1 MPGLLLLY
9 YLTDELGVTAL
20 VAGLVVLVPK
30 AWDVVLNPLVGN
42 WSDHTTSR
50 WGARVPWMIRGAV
63 VLPVFF
69 ALMFF
74 APGGI
79 TGGAA
84 AAYVTVTFIGAAT
97 GFSFFQVPY
106 IAQPAELTDD
116 YAERTSLMTYRIIF
130 LTLAILV
137 FGAGAPELVKAGGDG
152 LAGYRTMGLVCAVL
166 FLVGFGVAILST
178 RSVPSVLRAEPGG
191 GLREQLRAVS
201 ENADFRVLFAA
212 FVLQALGTSAALAG
226 APYVAEYLLGSKGLT
241 TVLFVTLVAPAIL
254 LVPAWRA
261 LAARRGKEQ
270 GFRWATICFLVGALV
285 MATAGRTP
293 TGVVLLGVALAG
305 VGYAGLQLFPLAMLP
320 DTIQADALRTGRTRS
335 GAFTGVWTAG
345 ETLGFALGPAVFSF
359 VIAIGG
365 FVSST
370 SGVEV
375 DQPSSATTAIAIGF
389 GLVPALLMLASLPV
403 LSRYRL
409 TEQALSRPSRHGAT
423 TALTRRARDQRSP
436 PPRPRACA
444 SPEATRG
451 PDEGGPP
458 QAPTARSARATP
470 PRSGKEI
477 QCPEWDSNPHWVVF
491 ETTASAG
498 WAIGAA
504 ERQA

>member
-1 MPGLLLLY
+1 VSTPRLRTSTKVGYAMGSVGTGGFSTVPGLLLLY

-50 WGARVPWMIRGAV
+50 WGPRVPWMMRGAI
-63 VLPVFF
+63 VLPIFF
-69 ALMFF
+69 ALMFL
-74 APGGI
+74 APGGL

-84 AAYVTVTFIGAAT
+84 AAYVTVMFLGAAT

-116 YAERTSLMTYRIIF
+116 YAERTSLMTYRIVF

-152 LAGYRTMGLVCAVL
+152 LAGYRTMGLVCALL

-178 RSVPSVLRAEPGG
+178 RRVPSVLRSEPGG

-201 ENADFRVLFAA
+201 ENRDFRVLFAA
-212 FVLQALGTSAALAG
+212 FVLQALATSAALAG

-261 LAARRGKEQ
+261 LASRRGKEV
-270 GFRWATICFLVGALV
+270 GFRWATLCFLLGALV
-285 MATAGRTP
+285 MATAGRAP
-293 TGVVLLGVALAG
+293 TGVVLVGVALAG

-359 VIAIGG
+359 VIALGG

-375 DQPSSATTAIAIGF
+375 DQPASATTAIAIGF
-389 GLVPALLMLASLPV
+389 GLVPALLMLISLPV
-403 LSRYRL
+403 LNRYRL
-409 TEQALSRPSRHGAT
+409 TQQSLAALAAGDGTGPSAT
-423 TALTRRARDQRSP
+423 T
-436 PPRPRACA
+436 
-444 SPEATRG
+444 
-451 PDEGGPP
+451 
-458 QAPTARSARATP
+458 
-470 PRSGKEI
+470 
-477 QCPEWDSNPHWVVF
+477 
-491 ETTASAG
+491 
-498 WAIGAA
+498 
-504 ERQA
+504 